1 LQLISINTKEISM
14 PKFISVLVLALLMT
28 SCIQDQKEKI
38 DEDPIVHSNET
49 SLENQIAQLRLDL
62 SQKDSMINESLF
74 FFNEIKENLETISS
88 RKDEIRVITSN
99 NEVSNNDKEWILE
112 EIKHI
117 NYLRQENANKLNRMK
132 DQLNKNGTEIAQ
144 LTAMIDNLNKEIL
157 WKDEQINQLQV
168 ELHKL
173 DQEYSALFDA
183 YQEESMKVDELV
195 AEINAVYYAFGT
207 EDELKE
213 NGVIEKKNGFI
224 GIGKKVNLKTDIN
237 DDYFT
242 KINASSTNT
251 ITIHGEKIHFIT
263 NHPTSSYNT
272 VEKGKTTIIEIT
284 NTSDFWKI
292 SKYLV
297 VIVK

>member
-1 LQLISINTKEISM
+1 M
-14 PKFISVLVLALLMT
+14 PKLISVLVLALLMT

-38 DEDPIVHSNET
+38 EEDPIVHTSET

-62 SQKDSMINESLF
+62 SLKDSMINESLL
-74 FFNEIKENLETISS
+74 FFNEIKENLETISN
-88 RKDEIRVITSN
+88 RKDEIRV
-99 NEVSNNDKEWILE
+99 VSANKEIPNNDKEWILE

-117 NYLRQENANKLNRMK
+117 NYLRQENAKKLKRMK
-132 DQLNKNGTEIAQ
+132 DQLDKNGIEITQ
-144 LTAMIDNLNKEIL
+144 LTAMVDNLNKEIQ

-173 DQEYSALFDA
+173 DTEYSVLFDA

-195 AEINAVYYAFGT
+195 AEINTVYYAFGT
-207 EDELKE
+207 EDELKD

-242 KINASSTNT
+242 KTNASTTNT
-251 ITIHGEKIHFIT
+251 ITIHGENIHFIT
-263 NHPTSSYNT
+263 NHPTSSYNI
-272 VEKGKTTIIEIT
+272 VENENTTIIEII